1 MKKLVILLL
10 AILFTVPVMAD
21 GEKKQFDKVVITLVD
36 GRVFDIEI
44 DADSYIYSYTTEKD
58 GQVMQMVEVLGVSE
72 DYMFERDEIRS
83 MKFVEAVLTGIDN
96 VTEVTELNPMRFID
110 GELVFHGSLH
120 GQTLYVYDAAGKQ
133 VLMAAVN
140 AAANLSLDILPK
152 GTYLAKVKEC
162 KLKVVVR

>member
-21 GEKKQFDKVVITLVD
+21 GEKKQYDKVVITLVD

-44 DADSYIYSYTTEKD
+44 DADSYIYSYTTEKG
-58 GQVMQMVEVLGVSE
+58 GQEIQMVEVLGVSE
-72 DYMFERDEIRS
+72 DYMFERDEIKS
-83 MKFVEAVLTGIDN
+83 VKFVEAVLTGIDN
-96 VTEVTELNPMRFID
+96 VTEVSEQNPMRFID
-110 GELVFHGSLH
+110 GELVFHDSLH
-120 GQTLYVYDAAGKQ
+120 GEMLYVYDTAGKL
-133 VLMAAVN
+133 VMSACVN
-140 AAANLSLDILPK
+140 SNANQSLDILPK

>member
-1 MKKLVILLL
+1 M
-10 AILFTVPVMAD
+10 
-21 GEKKQFDKVVITLVD
+21 
-36 GRVFDIEI
+36 FDIEI
-44 DADSYIYSYTTEKD
+44 DADSYIYSYTKEVD
-58 GQVMQMVEVLGVSE
+58 GVAVQYVEISGVAE
-72 DYMFERDEIRS
+72 DCLFERGEIRS
-83 MKFVEAVLTGIDN
+83 MKFAEAVLTGIDN
-96 VTEVTELNPMRFID
+96 VTEVTEQNPMRFID

-152 GTYLAKVKEC
+152 GTYLVKVKDF

>member
-1 MKKLVILLL
+1 MRKIVFLFFAMVFASAALADENPKQYDMVIVTLL
-10 AILFTVPVMAD
+10 
-21 GEKKQFDKVVITLVD
+21 D

-44 DADSYIYSYTTEKD
+44 DADSYIYSYTKEVD
-58 GQVMQMVEVLGVSE
+58 GVAVQYVEISGVAE
-72 DYMFERDEIRS
+72 DCLFERGEIGS
-83 MKFVEAVLTGIDN
+83 MKFAEAVLTGINDLPK
-96 VTEVTELNPMRFID
+96 VDEKNPMRFID

>member
-1 MKKLVILLL
+1 MRKIVFLFFAMVFASAALADENPKQYDMVIVTLL
-10 AILFTVPVMAD
+10 
-21 GEKKQFDKVVITLVD
+21 D

-44 DADSYIYSYTTEKD
+44 DADSYIYSYTKEVD
-58 GQVMQMVEVLGVSE
+58 GVAVQYVEISGVAE
-72 DYMFERDEIRS
+72 DCLFERGEISS
-83 MKFVEAVLTGIDN
+83 MKFAEAVLTGIDN
-96 VTEVTELNPMRFID
+96 VTEVTEQNPMRFID
-110 GELVFHGSLH
+110 GELVFHDSLH

-152 GTYLAKVKEC
+152 GTYLVKVKDF

>member
-1 MKKLVILLL
+1 MRKIVFLFFAMVFASAALADENPKQYDMVIVTLL
-10 AILFTVPVMAD
+10 
-21 GEKKQFDKVVITLVD
+21 D

-44 DADSYIYSYTTEKD
+44 DADSYIYSYTKEVD
-58 GQVMQMVEVLGVSE
+58 GVAVQYVEISGVAE
-72 DYMFERDEIRS
+72 DCLFERGEISS
-83 MKFVEAVLTGIDN
+83 MKFAEAVLTGIDN
-96 VTEVTELNPMRFID
+96 VTEVTEQNPMRFID

-152 GTYLAKVKEC
+152 GTYLVKVKEC

>member
-1 MKKLVILLL
+1 MRKIVFLLFAMVFASAALADENPKQYDMVIVTLL
-10 AILFTVPVMAD
+10 
-21 GEKKQFDKVVITLVD
+21 D

-44 DADSYIYSYTTEKD
+44 DADSYIYSYTKEVD
-58 GQVMQMVEVLGVSE
+58 GVAVQYVEISGVAE
-72 DYMFERDEIRS
+72 DCLFERGEIGS
-83 MKFVEAVLTGIDN
+83 MKFAEAVLTGIDN
-96 VTEVTELNPMRFID
+96 VTEVTEQNPMRFID

-152 GTYLAKVKEC
+152 GTYLVKVKDF

>member
-1 MKKLVILLL
+1 MRKIVFLLFAMVFASAALADENPKQYDMVIVTLL
-10 AILFTVPVMAD
+10 
-21 GEKKQFDKVVITLVD
+21 D

-44 DADSYIYSYTTEKD
+44 DADSYIYSYTKEVD
-58 GQVMQMVEVLGVSE
+58 GVAVQYVEISGVAE
-72 DYMFERDEIRS
+72 DCLFERDEIRS
-83 MKFVEAVLTGIDN
+83 MKFAEAVLTGIDN
-96 VTEVTELNPMRFID
+96 VTEVTEQNPMRFID